1 MHQFCKT
8 RCFLNLYLSPFL
20 QSKKVQIFTPNLLW
34 QEVKYHPSKSLHH
47 ELFDPSGWQ
56 KWIDP
61 RLGAMLTQWHQAEE
75 PKLSMVDLES
85 FKELKALAPGIF
97 CFPCFTSEFCQ
108 KLLEEVKH
116 YQDDVDLPD
125 RPPNTMNKY
134 GLVLN
139 EIGMMPLF
147 SEMMT
152 HVMSPLATLL
162 FGNDDD
168 RVPSVKGQPTTGN
181 WGGSQLDT
189 HHTFVVQY
197 AVEEDKNLDMHI
209 DECDITF
216 NIGLTETLD
225 FEGNQLAFCGM
236 YDADDHRKH
245 LLTYT
250 HVRGQ
255 CIVHCGKQRHGALD
269 IEDGERASLIMWTK
283 SHAFRRTEEY
293 RHLYDLT
300 KFNLGDADR
309 ICLSYSHDDDYEE
322 LMPEELQFQMPKPD
336 PMEVMIMKDG
346 HGDGED
352 RVWTEICKDSDVTEG
367 EHRIFHLPG
376 HDVLLLR
383 HKGELFA
390 LENRCGHMGTSLA
403 TGDVEDLADGHAVGI
418 RCPGHGICF
427 DLRTGRSKG
436 GWKQPV
442 YQLRNQ
448 DGQIEVC
455 LDRPLTD
462 HGRKRKRPV
471 EIDAE

>member
-1 MHQFCKT
+1 
-8 RCFLNLYLSPFL
+8 
-20 QSKKVQIFTPNLLW
+20 
-34 QEVKYHPSKSLHH
+34 
-47 ELFDPSGWQ
+47 
-56 KWIDP
+56 
-61 RLGAMLTQWHQAEE
+61 MLTQWHQAEE

-116 YQDDVDLPD
+116 YQDDDDLPD

-147 SEMMT
+147 TEMMT
-152 HVMSPLATLL
+152 HVMSPLAALL
-162 FGNDDD
+162 FGHDDD

-216 NIGLTETLD
+216 NIGLTETPD

-255 CIVHCGKQRHGALD
+255 CVVHCGKQRHGALD

-336 PMEVMIMKDG
+336 PMEVMILKDG
-346 HGDGED
+346 GGNGDIL
-352 RVWTEICKDSDVTEG
+352 WTSICKDSDVTEG

-403 TGDVEDLADGHAVGI
+403 TGDVEDLADGHAVL

-448 DGQIEVC
+448 DGQIQVGPPDR
-455 LDRPLTD
+455 LD
-462 HGRKRKRPV
+462 RKRKRPV
-471 EIDAE
+471 EIDANEWLFDDMSAYSNVTPEVLESGGKVSLPKKQMFAEKLSRFMFSKRFLWIRWLYIYIYYIHIYMHYIL